1 MSKQEIFAQNLRA
14 LMTQLHITS
23 IQLAHAINVDPS
35 LVSRWRKAG
44 CGERKLTQH
53 ALAIGKYISERRLS
67 AENAAWLA
75 ARLGDE
81 GAGRESNACRIARWL
96 YPDADLPP
104 VACQDSQSFPN
115 ILMLQSFREAVY
127 DQQQETQPIS
137 IHPKNAALD
146 VCQGTNEIAR
156 LITEELNSAADGTE
170 IDIFLSSEFS
180 STAVNPQIV
189 ETIRT
194 SVIEKNT
201 KIRMLVQSSNN
212 SAMSSR
218 LVSVYIPMLVLG
230 KLELSVVQG
239 TPQTFT
245 ATLNIMIPS
254 RSAIVITEAAEKRSA
269 AVAVIIRDPAILEDM
284 RVNFQSSLRY
294 ARPMMSAY
302 DDNFAR
308 TIIETF
314 FEEYGV
320 PGSLDVI
327 KSGLNPM
334 YMSIP
339 QYGKVLE
346 KFGHTG
352 EQYRWRYEEF
362 VRFKEAMDVVLRSSR
377 FREILSLTMLRQI
390 ADTGRCRMPSMY
402 FMDAG
407 VWLLDAEDCSDILDG
422 YIHYLRSVPGFQ
434 VVLLEDEA
442 LFMPNSCWHIKN
454 NKHIMIHSWDIDKPI
469 MVYSDQLLLI
479 DEFQRHFEHLWN
491 KSNPSGTSS
500 RVAIEALEEIRVQVE
515 LKAQKEIR

>member
-1 MSKQEIFAQNLRA
+1 MNKQEIFAQNLKV
-14 LMTQLHITS
+14 LMSQLHITS

-44 CGERKLTQH
+44 CGERKMTQH
-53 ALAIGKYISERRLS
+53 ALAIGKYVSERHLS

-75 ARLGDE
+75 ARLGED
-81 GAGRESNACRIARWL
+81 GAGRESNAFRIARWL
-96 YPDADLPP
+96 YPDADVPP
-104 VACQDSQSFPN
+104 ASCEDARVFPN
-115 ILMLQSFREAVY
+115 ILMLQSFRDAVI
-127 DQQQETQPIS
+127 DQQEPPVLPVR
-137 IHPKNAALD
+137 PKSASLD
-146 VCQGTNEIAR
+146 VCQGVDEIAQ
-156 LITEELNSAADGTE
+156 LIEQELGTTAKGTE
-170 IDIFLSSEFS
+170 VSIFLSSESS

-189 ETIRT
+189 KAIHSCVVERQLK
-194 SVIEKNT
+194 V
-201 KIRMLVQSSNN
+201 RMLVQSSNN

-218 LVSVYIPMLVLG
+218 LVSAYIPMLVLG
-230 KLELSVVQG
+230 VLELSVVQG

-245 ATLNIMIPS
+245 ATMNFIIPF
-254 RSAIVITEAAEKRSA
+254 RSAIVVTEAAEKRSS
-269 AVAVIIRDPAILEDM
+269 AVAVIMRDLEILEDM
-284 RVNFQSSLRY
+284 RANFQGSLRY

-334 YMSIP
+334 YMSIR

-352 EQYRWRYEEF
+352 EQYRWRYQEF
-362 VRFKEAMDVVLRSSR
+362 TRFKEAMDSVLKSSR
-377 FREILSLTMLRQI
+377 FREVLSLTMLQQI

-402 FMDAG
+402 FMEAG
-407 VWLLDAEDCSDILDG
+407 VWNLDAEDCLDILDG
-422 YIHYLRSVPGFQ
+422 YIHYLQSVPSFQ
-434 VVLLEDEA
+434 VILLEDET

-454 NKHIMIHSWDIDKPI
+454 NKHVMIHSWNIDHPI

-479 DEFQRHFEHLWN
+479 DEFQRHFEHLWS
-491 KSNPSGTSS
+491 KMSPTGAST
-500 RVAIEALEEIRVQVE
+500 RVAIEAIEVIRSRLADQIP
-515 LKAQKEIR
+515 KEA

>member
-1 MSKQEIFAQNLRA
+1 MNKQEIFAMNLKA
-14 LMTQLHITS
+14 LMSQLHITS

-44 CGERKLTQH
+44 CGERKMTQH
-53 ALAIGKYISERRLS
+53 ALAIGKYVSERHLS

-75 ARLGDE
+75 ARLGE
-81 GAGRESNACRIARWL
+81 TGAGHESNACRIARWL
-96 YPDADLPP
+96 YPEADIPP
-104 VACQDSQSFPN
+104 SSCGDTETFHNV
-115 ILMLQSFREAVY
+115 LMLQSFREAVI
-127 DQQQETQPIS
+127 DQQEAPAVLIR
-137 IHPKNAALD
+137 PKSAALD
-146 VCQGTNEIAR
+146 VCQGTDDIAQ
-156 LITEELNSAADGTE
+156 LIAQELGSAAAGTE
-170 IDIFLSSEFS
+170 VSIFLSSESS
-180 STAVNPQIV
+180 STAVNPLIV
-189 ETIRT
+189 DAIHSCVVERQLK
-194 SVIEKNT
+194 V
-201 KIRMLVQSSNN
+201 RMLVQSSNN

-218 LVSVYIPMLVLG
+218 LVSAYIPMLVLG

-245 ATLNIMIPS
+245 ATLNIIIPF
-254 RSAIVITEAAEKRSA
+254 RSAIVITEAAEKRSS
-269 AVAVIIRDPAILEDM
+269 AVAVIMRDPDILDDM
-284 RVNFQSSLRY
+284 RANFQSSLRY

-334 YMSIP
+334 YMSIR

-352 EQYRWRYEEF
+352 EQYRWRYQEF
-362 VRFKEAMDVVLRSSR
+362 SRFKEAMDSVLKHSR
-377 FREILSLTMLRQI
+377 FREVLSLTMLHQI
-390 ADTGRCRMPSMY
+390 AETGRCRMPSMY
-402 FMDAG
+402 FMEAG
-407 VWLLDAEDCSDILDG
+407 VWNLDAEDCLDILDG
-422 YIHYLRSVPGFQ
+422 YIHYLRSVPSFQ
-434 VVLLEDEA
+434 VILLDDEA

-454 NKHIMIHSWDIDKPI
+454 NKHVMIHSWNIDHPV

-479 DEFQRHFEHLWN
+479 DEFQRHFEHLWG
-491 KSNPSGTSS
+491 KISPAGASA
-500 RVAIEALEEIRVQVE
+500 RVAIEALEVIRSRV
-515 LKAQKEIR
+515 AARIPKEA

>member
-1 MSKQEIFAQNLRA
+1 MNKQEIFAQNLKV
-14 LMTQLHITS
+14 LMAQLHITS

-44 CGERKLTQH
+44 CGERKMTQH
-53 ALAIGKYISERRLS
+53 ALAIGKYISERHLS

-75 ARLGDE
+75 ARLGAD
-81 GAGRESNACRIARWL
+81 GAGLESNACRIARWL
-96 YPDADLPP
+96 YPDADFSSE
-104 VACQDSQSFPN
+104 ARADTIAFPN
-115 ILMLQSFREAVY
+115 ILMLQSFREAVL
-127 DQQQETQPIS
+127 DQQEPPVLPVRQRS
-137 IHPKNAALD
+137 DSLD
-146 VCQGTNEIAR
+146 VCQGADDIAQ
-156 LITEELNSAADGTE
+156 LIAQELGGTANGTE
-170 IDIFLSSEFS
+170 ISIFLSSES
-180 STAVNPQIV
+180 SSIAVNPQIV
-189 ETIRT
+189 EAIHSGVVERQLK
-194 SVIEKNT
+194 V
-201 KIRMLVQSSNN
+201 RMLVQSSNN

-230 KLELSVVQG
+230 SLELSVVQG

-245 ATLNIMIPS
+245 ATMNVIIPF
-254 RSAIVITEAAEKRSA
+254 RSAIVITEAAEKRSS
-269 AVAVIIRDPAILEDM
+269 AVAVIMRDQEILEDM
-284 RVNFQSSLRY
+284 RANFQGSLRY
-294 ARPMMSAY
+294 ARPMVSAY

-334 YMSIP
+334 YMSIR

-352 EQYRWRYEEF
+352 EQYRWRYQEF
-362 VRFKEAMDVVLRSSR
+362 TRFKQAMDAVLKNSR
-377 FREILSLTMLRQI
+377 FREVLSLTMLHQI
-390 ADTGRCRMPSMY
+390 AKTGHCRMPSMY
-402 FMDAG
+402 FMEAG
-407 VWLLDAEDCSDILDG
+407 VWNLDAEDCLDILDG
-422 YIHYLRSVPGFQ
+422 YIHYLRSVPSFQ

-454 NKHIMIHSWDIDKPI
+454 NKHVMIHSWNIDHPI

-491 KSNPSGTSS
+491 KMNPTGASA
-500 RVAIEALEEIRVQVE
+500 RVTIESLEEIRSQLAYRIPME
-515 LKAQKEIR
+515 A